1 MINVNPKLLDL
12 VDKKIEQLRH
22 YNDITSQIIYED
34 IDGVGELIEKRQEIV
49 TAVDGISME
58 MRQLVNEQSIER
70 RDTINALLCFEEI
83 SGLSGPMLE
92 LSEKIA
98 ELKKLTETIK
108 GNDKLAVE
116 RLEGMRD
123 DIYSELTNSAKTKKV
138 ANYFGATAVDI
149 NKGSRF
155 NSAH

>member
-1 MINVNPKLLDL
+1 MNPRLLDL

-34 IDGVGELIEKRQEIV
+34 IDGVGELISKRQEIV

-58 MRQLVNEQSIER
+58 MRSIINEQSIER
-70 RDTINALLCFEEI
+70 KDTINAMLCFQEI
-83 SGLSGPMLE
+83 EGLSGSMLE
-92 LSEKIA
+92 LSEKIK
-98 ELKKLTETIK
+98 ELKVLTDEIHK
-108 GNDKLAVE
+108 NDKMAVE

-123 DIYSELTNSAKTKKV
+123 ELYRELSKGAKGKKV
-138 ANYFGATAVDI
+138 VNYFGATAVDV
-149 NKGSRF
+149 NKGKKF

>member
-1 MINVNPKLLDL
+1 MDTQLLNL

-22 YNDITSQIIYED
+22 YNEITSQIIYED

-58 MRQLVNEQSIER
+58 MRSLINAQSIER
-70 RDTINALLCFEEI
+70 RDTINALLDFHEI
-83 SGLSGPMLE
+83 SGLTGSMQQ
-92 LSEKIA
+92 LSDKIH
-98 ELKKLTETIK
+98 ELKDLTESIK
-108 GNDKLAVE
+108 KNDKRAVE
-116 RLEGMRD
+116 RLETVR
-123 DIYSELTNSAKTKKV
+123 SELYEELTQSAKGKKV
-138 ANYFGATAVDI
+138 MNYVGATAVDI